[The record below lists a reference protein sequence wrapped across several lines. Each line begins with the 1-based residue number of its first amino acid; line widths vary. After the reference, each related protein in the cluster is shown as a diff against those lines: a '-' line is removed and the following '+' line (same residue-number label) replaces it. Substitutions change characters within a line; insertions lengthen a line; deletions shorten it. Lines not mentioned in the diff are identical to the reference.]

1 MGAFGLFSRALLALA
16 VLRIPAA
23 NSYLQTSCCAD
34 GRIIVWD
41 LTQQEPRQVKL
52 IDGIIPAI
60 KDKEYVWRRCP

>member
-23 NSYLQTSCCAD
+23 NSYLQTSCCAG